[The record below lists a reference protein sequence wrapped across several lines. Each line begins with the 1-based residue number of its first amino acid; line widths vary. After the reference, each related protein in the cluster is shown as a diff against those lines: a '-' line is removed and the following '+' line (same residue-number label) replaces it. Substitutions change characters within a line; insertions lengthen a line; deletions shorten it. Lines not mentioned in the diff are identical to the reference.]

1 MFSTIFDYFKSVV
14 NSNQK
19 IKEELAKNPEC
30 GDAIKEINN
39 DENKKL
45 LIGGTVFL
53 GALGILAYSKNS
65 PRQRYLG
72 NYNNGRRRK
81 YLD

>member
-1 MFSTIFDYFKSVV
+1 MFKSIFEYFNSVV
-14 NSNQK
+14 NSNKK
-19 IKEELAKNPEC
+19 IKEELAKNPESV
-30 GDAIKEINN
+30 DAIKELNN

-45 LIGGTVFL
+45 LIGGAVFL
-53 GALGILAYSKNS
+53 GALGILASSKNS